1 MAFTEMSDTE
11 MATSTLIQAIETSLN
26 PSTDQQKRAEA
37 YEFIEGFKTSS
48 PMCVPV
54 ALLLCNRQNAAVIR
68 HTGLQLLEHTV
79 KLKWNSMSSSEKAK
93 LKATALHLVGEG
105 MVNSSDEPAHI
116 KEALSRLV
124 VELIKREWPQNWGSL
139 LPELNNIC
147 GFGEIQTEIVLM
159 IFLRLAED
167 VITMD
172 SNLQS
177 SRKKEIIN
185 ELNRLAQELFVF
197 FLETLS
203 TNISSYRV
211 LKASVHLRLAEQTLK
226 TLTGYLDWVK
236 FGVLYAKNYII
247 LQMLCLLLEEESL
260 KIPAAECLL
269 IIGKYDERTP
279 LLELFSEDAMSVM
292 FSAAQKAVTAE
303 FDERQYLFLKRLC
316 QLLVTL
322 GETQLFHLWNSQN
335 PHEKPP
341 NFKEYLEA
349 MVAFSKHEN
358 HPSLNKPALA
368 DLLEES
374 CHLQG

>member
-26 PSTDQQKRAEA
+26 PSTDRQKRAEA
-37 YEFIEGFKTSS
+37 YEFIEGFKTNS
-48 PMCVPV
+48 PLCVPV
-54 ALLLCNRQNAAVIR
+54 ALLLYDRQNAAVIR

-105 MVNSSDEPAHI
+105 IVNSLGEPAHI

-177 SRKKEIIN
+177 SRKKEITS

-203 TNISSYRV
+203 TNISKYRV
-211 LKASVHLRLAEQTLK
+211 LKNHMENGDASCKSQSHLS
-226 TLTGYLDWVK
+226 LTGR
-236 FGVLYAKNYII
+236 FGIMESNQSLRGNSLPCR
-247 LQMLCLLLEEESL
+247 LQCICAL
-260 KIPAAECLL
+260 
-269 IIGKYDERTP
+269 
-279 LLELFSEDAMSVM
+279 
-292 FSAAQKAVTAE
+292 QN
-303 FDERQYLFLKRLC
+303 RL
-316 QLLVTL
+316 
-322 GETQLFHLWNSQN
+322 GRH
-335 PHEKPP
+335 
-341 NFKEYLEA
+341 
-349 MVAFSKHEN
+349 
-358 HPSLNKPALA
+358 
-368 DLLEES
+368 
-374 CHLQG
+374 